1 MSDKEPTLPQG
12 WSRKKSTKRDCFY
25 YINEHTKET
34 QWEEPKEPAQP
45 GKKRKAPEGVDSN
58 SSGGRQVQVLHILRK
73 HAGSRRPSSWRQER
87 ITQSKA
93 DASEQITGFR
103 NQLMAC
109 SSPEDLRSLFRTIA
123 QSESDCS
130 SAKNGGDLGMFSSG
144 QMQKSFEEAS
154 FALEVDEMSGLV
166 DSDSG
171 IHIILR
177 VK

>member
-1 MSDKEPTLPQG
+1 MSEIEPTLPQG

-34 QWEEPKEPAQP
+34 QWDQPTEPAKP
-45 GKKRKAPEGVDSN
+45 GKKRKAEGGDSN

-73 HAGSRRPSSWRQER
+73 HEGSRRPSSWRQEK
-87 ITQSKA
+87 ITQSKV

-103 NQLMAC
+103 NQLMAS
-109 SSPEDLRSLFRTIA
+109 SSPEELRSLFRRIA
-123 QSESDCS
+123 QTESDCS